1 VNKGLV
7 QVNYTTHLSDAGCY
21 MLEEWHL
28 GGNQICRNYM
38 PKRVPFHVH
47 TMDRVQTVYAD
58 QSVNGGQ
65 WNALGLFQ
73 FSASATVVMSNV
85 GTNDCTYGTC
95 YTIFDS
101 IRLVHVGSKCSDV
114 EQDKDAF
121 NRMSELA
128 CDSPQP
134 RMSVYQSDSDAMSAD
149 YSPVKLLDITSP
161 SATTV
166 VKTHS
171 SLKISWETEGLKAG
185 TIVSVTLFYNDE
197 NLGNMH
203 HQMLSHDDT
212 LELQMPSAEFLRH
225 RAVSWE
231 EGANNRF
238 RVRIDVQHEIVETS
252 NGWSDQLY
260 AYSPY
265 FTVEM

>member
-1 VNKGLV
+1 MG
-7 QVNYTTHLSDAGCY
+7 
-21 MLEEWHL
+21 
-28 GGNQICRNYM
+28 M
-38 PKRVPFHVH
+38 PKRVPFQVH
-47 TMDRVQTVYAD
+47 TTDGVQTVYAD

-73 FSASATVVMSNV
+73 FSASATVVMSNA
-85 GTNDCTYGTC
+85 GTDDCTYGTC

-114 EQDKDAF
+114 EQDEDAF

-134 RMSVYQSDSDAMSAD
+134 RLSVYQSDSDAESAD

-161 SATTV
+161 SAATV

-171 SLKISWETEGLKAG
+171 QLKISWETEGLKAG
-185 TIVSVTLFYNDE
+185 TIVSITLFYNDE

-212 LELQMPSAEFLRH
+212 LDLQMPSAEFLRH